1 MTKLL
6 VTGGSGFIGCNFIE
20 YMLKTY
26 PNYEVINLDLLTYA
40 GCLENNG
47 AVQDYPQ
54 YRFIHGDIRDRAF
67 IFELFEKEQFDWV
80 VNFAAESHVDRSIE
94 DPSSFLTTNVLGT
107 QVLVMWIL
115 TMHFDDECIRN
126 SSVNGCLSMLWGEEI
141 PSSINRRGVWRFI
154 IRG

>member
-47 AVQDYPQ
+47 AVQDYPCLL
-54 YRFIHGDIRDRAF
+54 YTSTSPRD
-67 IFELFEKEQFDWV
+67 
-80 VNFAAESHVDRSIE
+80 S
-94 DPSSFLTTNVLGT
+94 
-107 QVLVMWIL
+107 
-115 TMHFDDECIRN
+115 
-126 SSVNGCLSMLWGEEI
+126 
-141 PSSINRRGVWRFI
+141 
-154 IRG
+154 